1 MREVPRAAQALECM
15 RAEYSQ
21 SFVEAAIAMF
31 NRVCSGWEPARGR
44 GPGSARKGP

>member
-21 SFVEAAIAMF
+21 SFVEAVIQMY
-31 NRVCSGWEPARGR
+31 NRVPAGGR
-44 GPGSARKGP
+44 PVDSR